1 MSNVT
6 PLIRPELLRNHQ
18 RLVDAL
24 GSENNPSQWMI
35 FMKTC
40 EELIPTVMTSGRPT
54 DKAISSSMIGQLGF
68 DSWKAMIEA
77 PTSASGLGWKWE
89 GWRSF
94 RRAWT
99 VVSNNPYLLDMDLKA
114 GWINSAV
121 ASIKRNGDEF
131 PATKE
136 DFDIYQQQES
146 ERAKTR
152 KENSVVGLKQEIVDL
167 KSQINILQKELAK
180 QTGIA
185 ETMVKSNKELTLRNE
200 QLIQELGST
209 KKSLKTAQNRPEK
222 KPEPVS
228 RWQHLKAVFTGHI

>member
-1 MSNVT
+1 MTNITQLV
-6 PLIRPELLRNHQ
+6 RPELKRNHQ

-35 FMKTC
+35 FMETC

-54 DKAISSSMIGQLGF
+54 EKSIQSSMIGQLGF

-77 PTSASGLGWKWE
+77 PTNQNGLGWKWE

-99 VVSNNPYLLDMDLKA
+99 VVSKNPYLKDMDLKA

-131 PATKE
+131 PATRE

-152 KENSVVGLKQEIVDL
+152 KENSVVGLKQEIMDL
-167 KSQINILQKELAK
+167 KSQINTLQQDLAK
-180 QTGIA
+180 QTGMTEILKQNNHDLN
-185 ETMVKSNKELTLRNE
+185 VKNTEMT
-200 QLIQELGST
+200 QMLGDT
-209 KKSLKTAQNRPEK
+209 EKRLKYIKKQPEK
-222 KPEPVS
+222 KIS
-228 RWQHLKAVFTGHI
+228 RWQHFKAIFTGRI